1 MFSTREVKAW
11 KEPPF
16 ISGFHFLF
24 QLSDVSSPRSITS
37 TPLSGKESVFFAEA
51 PFKVSP
57 FVLEFLSVVMILD
70 GLALIYT
77 TLCKPDCTS
86 ESLCH
91 DSSP

>member
-1 MFSTREVKAW
+1 MED
-11 KEPPF
+11 PPF
-16 ISGFHFLF
+16 ISGFLFLF

-57 FVLEFLSVVMILD
+57 FRVGVSWRIYDTD

-77 TLCKPDCTS
+77 TLCKPYYTS

-91 DSSP
+91 DISP